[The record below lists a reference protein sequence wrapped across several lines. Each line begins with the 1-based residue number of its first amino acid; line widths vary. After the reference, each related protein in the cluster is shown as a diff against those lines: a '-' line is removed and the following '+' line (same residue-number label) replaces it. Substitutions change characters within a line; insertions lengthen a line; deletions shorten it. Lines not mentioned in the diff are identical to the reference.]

1 MNVGDIHAAHAAD
14 ADWRVAAEACLA
26 TLGTHGDGGNAA
38 NLGFAYA
45 SDAFAAHFSE
55 ISDFLRDASGIEHW
69 VGSVGLGVCATG
81 VEYFDDPALCL
92 LTGRF
97 PEQAFRVFADIVD
110 DMQGFEADHGAWCDQ
125 SGARFAMVH
134 ADPRNGAVDALV
146 NALCERMDGGFVVG
160 GLTSS
165 RGAHPQL
172 ADGVTTGGVSG
183 VLFGPQVSVVTRLTQ
198 GCSPLGPRHEIS
210 RCRGNLLTQLDG
222 RPALDVFYQDIGELL
237 AGNGDRSI
245 FPEGKIDLSPLPATV
260 FAGLPVKGSDT
271 GDYLVRNLTGID
283 EAGRAL
289 AIAEWVEEGD
299 QVMFCRRDAAAA
311 EKDMRRMLS
320 ELGRAL
326 EGPPLGGIYYTCL
339 ARGPNL
345 LGADSRELK
354 LIEAA
359 LGSFPLVGFFGNGE
373 ISHNRLYGYTGVLTL
388 FV

>member
-1 MNVGDIHAAHAAD
+1 MNVGHIHAAHAAD

-97 PEQAFRVFADIVD
+97 PELAFRVFADIVD

-237 AGNGDRSI
+237 AADGAA
-245 FPEGKIDLSPLPATV
+245 PLLATV

-271 GDYLVRNLTGID
+271 GDYLVRNLVAID

-289 AIAEWVEEGD
+289 AIAAGVEEGD

-311 EKDMRRMLS
+311 EQDMRRMLS
-320 ELGRAL
+320 
-326 EGPPLGGIYYTCL
+326 
-339 ARGPNL
+339 
-345 LGADSRELK
+345 
-354 LIEAA
+354 
-359 LGSFPLVGFFGNGE
+359 
-373 ISHNRLYGYTGVLTL
+373 
-388 FV
+388 

>member
-1 MNVGDIHAAHAAD
+1 MNVGDIRAAHAAD
-14 ADWRVAAEACLA
+14 ADWRVAANACLEA
-26 TLGTHGDGGNAA
+26 LGTSGDGGDAA
-38 NLGFAYA
+38 NLGFVYA
-45 SDAFAAHFSE
+45 SDTFAAHFSD
-55 ISDFLRDASGIEHW
+55 ISAFLREATGIAHW
-69 VGSVGLGVCATG
+69 VGSVGLGVCASG
-81 VEYFDDPALCL
+81 VEYFDESALCL

-97 PEQAFRVFADIVD
+97 PEQAFRVFADVVD
-110 DMQGFEADHGAWCDQ
+110 DLQGFEAEHGAWCDQ

-134 ADPRNGAVDALV
+134 ADPHNGGVDALV
-146 NALCERMDGGFVVG
+146 SALCQRMDGGFVVG

-172 ADGVTTGGVSG
+172 ADRVTAGGLSG
-183 VLFGPQVSVVTRLTQ
+183 VLFDPRVSVVTRLTQ

-210 RCRGNLLTQLDG
+210 RCRGNWLTQLDG

-237 AGNGDRSI
+237 AGD
-245 FPEGKIDLSPLPATV
+245 PERLGATV

-271 GDYLVRNLTGID
+271 GDYLVRNLVGID

-289 AIAEWVEEGD
+289 AIAAGVEEGD

-311 EKDMRRMLS
+311 EQDMRRMLS

-326 EGPPLGGIYYTCL
+326 EGPPLGGVYYTCL

-345 LGADSRELK
+345 LGADSQELK

-373 ISHNRLYGYTGVLTL
+373 ICHNRLYGYTGVLTL

>member
-1 MNVGDIHAAHAAD
+1 MNVGDIKAAHAAH
-14 ADWRVAAEACLA
+14 ADWRVAAHTCLEA
-26 TLGTHGDGGNAA
+26 LGTSRDRGGAA
-38 NLGFAYA
+38 NLGFVYA
-45 SDAFAAHFSE
+45 SDTFAADFSE
-55 ISDFLRDASGIEHW
+55 LAAFLRQATGIAHW

-97 PEQAFRVFADIVD
+97 PEQSFRVFADVAD
-110 DMQGFEADHGAWCDQ
+110 DLQGFEADHGAWCDQ
-125 SGARFAMVH
+125 SGARFAMLH
-134 ADPRNGAVDALV
+134 ADPHNRSVDALV
-146 NALCERMDGGFVVG
+146 SALCERMEGGFVVG

-172 ADGVTTGGVSG
+172 ADRVTTGGVSG
-183 VLFGPQVSVVTRLTQ
+183 VLFAPQVSVITRLTQ

-222 RPALDVFYQDIGELL
+222 RPALDVFYQDIGEEL
-237 AGNGDRSI
+237 AGD
-245 FPEGKIDLSPLPATV
+245 PERLGTTV

-271 GDYLVRNLTGID
+271 GDYLVRNLVGID

-289 AIAEWVEEGD
+289 AIAAGVEEGD

-311 EKDMRRMLS
+311 EQDMRRMLS
-320 ELGRAL
+320 EFARVL

-345 LGADSRELK
+345 LGANSAELK

-373 ISHNRLYGYTGVLTL
+373 ICHDRLYGYTGVLTL

>member
-1 MNVGDIHAAHAAD
+1 MNVGDIRAAHAAD
-14 ADWRVAAEACLA
+14 ADWRVAADACLEA
-26 TLGTHGDGGNAA
+26 LGTYRDGGDAA
-38 NLGFAYA
+38 NLGFVYA
-45 SDAFAAHFSE
+45 SDTFAAHFSE
-55 ISDFLRDASGIEHW
+55 ISAFLREATGIAHW

-97 PEQAFRVFADIVD
+97 PEQAFRVFADVVD
-110 DMQGFEADHGAWCDQ
+110 DLQGFEAEHGAWCDQ

-134 ADPRNGAVDALV
+134 ADPHNGGVDALV

-172 ADGVTTGGVSG
+172 ADGITAGGVSG
-183 VLFGPQVSVVTRLTQ
+183 VLFDPRVSVVTRLTQ
-198 GCSPLGPRHEIS
+198 GCSPLGPPHEIS

-222 RPALDVFYQDIGELL
+222 RPALDVFYQDIGEVL
-237 AGNGDRSI
+237 ARDAGRLG
-245 FPEGKIDLSPLPATV
+245 ATV

-271 GDYLVRNLTGID
+271 GDYLVRNLVGID

-289 AIAEWVEEGD
+289 AIAAGVEVGD

-311 EKDMRRMLS
+311 GQDMRRMLS
-320 ELGRAL
+320 ELARVL
-326 EGPPLGGIYYTCL
+326 EGPPLGGVYYTCL

-345 LGADSRELK
+345 LGADSQELK

-373 ISHNRLYGYTGVLTL
+373 ICHNRLYGYTGVLTL

>member
-14 ADWRVAAEACLA
+14 VDWRVAADACLA
-26 TLGTHGDGGNAA
+26 DLGSHGDGGDAA
-38 NLGFAYA
+38 NLGFVYA
-45 SDAFAAHFSE
+45 SDTFAAHFSD
-55 ISDFLRDASGIEHW
+55 ISAFLREATAIEHW

-81 VEYFDDPALCL
+81 VEYFDAPALCL

-97 PEQAFRVFADIVD
+97 PDQAFRVFAGIVD
-110 DMQGFEADHGAWCDQ
+110 NLQDFEADHGAWCDQ

-134 ADPRNGAVDALV
+134 ADPHNGGVDGLV

-183 VLFGPQVSVVTRLTQ
+183 VLFDPRVSVVTRLTQ
-198 GCSPLGPRHEIS
+198 GCTPLGPRHEIS
-210 RCRGNLLTQLDG
+210 RCRGNLLAQLDG

-237 AGNGDRSI
+237 AGD
-245 FPEGKIDLSPLPATV
+245 PERLGTTV

-271 GDYLVRNLTGID
+271 GDYLVRNLVGID

-289 AIAEWVEEGD
+289 AIAERVEEGD

-311 EKDMRRMLS
+311 EQDMRRMLS
-320 ELGRAL
+320 ELTRAL
-326 EGPPLGGIYYTCL
+326 ERPPLGGVYYTCL

>member
-1 MNVGDIHAAHAAD
+1 MNVGDIKAAHAAH
-14 ADWRVAAEACLA
+14 ADWRVAAHTCLEA
-26 TLGTHGDGGNAA
+26 LGTSRDRGGAA
-38 NLGFAYA
+38 NLGFVYA
-45 SDAFAAHFSE
+45 SDTFAADFSE
-55 ISDFLRDASGIEHW
+55 LAAFLRQATGIAHW

-97 PEQAFRVFADIVD
+97 PEQSFRVFADVAD
-110 DMQGFEADHGAWCDQ
+110 DLQGFEADHGAWCDQ
-125 SGARFAMVH
+125 SGARFAMLH
-134 ADPRNGAVDALV
+134 ADPHNRNVDALV
-146 NALCERMDGGFVVG
+146 SALCERMEGGFVVG

-183 VLFGPQVSVVTRLTQ
+183 VLFAPQVGVITRLTQ

-222 RPALDVFYQDIGELL
+222 RPALDVFYQDIGEEL
-237 AGNGDRSI
+237 AGD
-245 FPEGKIDLSPLPATV
+245 PERLGSTV

-271 GDYLVRNLTGID
+271 GDYLVRNLVGID
-283 EAGRAL
+283 EVGRAL
-289 AIAEWVEEGD
+289 AIAAGVEEGD

-311 EKDMRRMLS
+311 EHDMRRMLS
-320 ELGRAL
+320 EFARVL

-345 LGADSRELK
+345 LGANSEELK

-373 ISHNRLYGYTGVLTL
+373 ICHDRLYGYTGVLTL

>member
-1 MNVGDIHAAHAAD
+1 
-14 ADWRVAAEACLA
+14 
-26 TLGTHGDGGNAA
+26 
-38 NLGFAYA
+38 
-45 SDAFAAHFSE
+45 
-55 ISDFLRDASGIEHW
+55 
-69 VGSVGLGVCATG
+69 
-81 VEYFDDPALCL
+81 
-92 LTGRF
+92 
-97 PEQAFRVFADIVD
+97 
-110 DMQGFEADHGAWCDQ
+110 
-125 SGARFAMVH
+125 MVH
-134 ADPRNGAVDALV
+134 ADPHNGGVDALV
-146 NALCERMDGGFVVG
+146 SALCQRMDGGFVVG

-172 ADGVTTGGVSG
+172 ADRVTAGGLSG
-183 VLFGPQVSVVTRLTQ
+183 VLFDPRVSVVTRLTQ

-210 RCRGNLLTQLDG
+210 RCRGNWLTQLDG

-237 AGNGDRSI
+237 AGD
-245 FPEGKIDLSPLPATV
+245 PERLGATV

-271 GDYLVRNLTGID
+271 GDYLVRNLVGID

-289 AIAEWVEEGD
+289 AIAAGVEEGD

-311 EKDMRRMLS
+311 EQDMRRMLS

-326 EGPPLGGIYYTCL
+326 EGPPRGGIYYTCL

-373 ISHNRLYGYTGVLTL
+373 ICHDRLYGYTGVLTL

>member
-1 MNVGDIHAAHAAD
+1 MNVGDIKAAHAAD
-14 ADWRVAAEACLA
+14 ADWRVAADACLEA
-26 TLGTHGDGGNAA
+26 LGTYRDGSDAA
-38 NLGFAYA
+38 NLGFVYA
-45 SDAFAAHFSE
+45 SDTFAAHFSD
-55 ISDFLRDASGIEHW
+55 ISAFLREATGIAHW

-81 VEYFDDPALCL
+81 VEYFDEPALCL

-97 PEQAFRVFADIVD
+97 PEQAFRVFADVVD
-110 DMQGFEADHGAWCDQ
+110 DLQGFEADHGAWCDQ

-134 ADPRNGAVDALV
+134 ADPHNGGVDALV
-146 NALCERMDGGFVVG
+146 SALCGRLDGGFVVG

-165 RGAHPQL
+165 RGQHPQL
-172 ADGVTTGGVSG
+172 ADRVTTGGVSG
-183 VLFGPQVSVVTRLTQ
+183 VLFDPRVSVITRLTQ

-237 AGNGDRSI
+237 AGD
-245 FPEGKIDLSPLPATV
+245 PERLGATV
-260 FAGLPVKGSDT
+260 FAGLLVKGSDT
-271 GDYLVRNLTGID
+271 GDYLVRNLVGID

-289 AIAEWVEEGD
+289 AIAAGVEEGD

-311 EKDMRRMLS
+311 EQDMRRMLS
-320 ELGRAL
+320 ELARAL
-326 EGPPLGGIYYTCL
+326 EGPPLGGVYYTCL

-373 ISHNRLYGYTGVLTL
+373 ICHNRLYGYTGVLTL

>member
-1 MNVGDIHAAHAAD
+1 MNVGDIKAAHAAH
-14 ADWRVAAEACLA
+14 ADWRVAAHTCLEA
-26 TLGTHGDGGNAA
+26 LGTSRDRGGAA
-38 NLGFAYA
+38 NLGFVYA
-45 SDAFAAHFSE
+45 SDTFAADFSE
-55 ISDFLRDASGIEHW
+55 LAAFLRQATGIAHW

-97 PEQAFRVFADIVD
+97 PEQSFRVFADVAD
-110 DMQGFEADHGAWCDQ
+110 DLQGFEADHGAWCDQ
-125 SGARFAMVH
+125 SGARFAMLH
-134 ADPRNGAVDALV
+134 ADPHNRNVDALV
-146 NALCERMDGGFVVG
+146 SALCERMEGGFVVG

-183 VLFGPQVSVVTRLTQ
+183 VLFAPQVGVITRLTQ

-222 RPALDVFYQDIGELL
+222 RPALDVFYQDIGEEL
-237 AGNGDRSI
+237 AGD
-245 FPEGKIDLSPLPATV
+245 PERLGTTV

-271 GDYLVRNLTGID
+271 GDYLVRNLVGID
-283 EAGRAL
+283 EVGRAL
-289 AIAEWVEEGD
+289 AIAAGVEEGD

-311 EKDMRRMLS
+311 EHDMRRMLS
-320 ELGRAL
+320 EFARVL

-345 LGADSRELK
+345 LGANSEELK

-373 ISHNRLYGYTGVLTL
+373 ICHDRLYGYTGVLTL

>member
-1 MNVGDIHAAHAAD
+1 MNVGDIKAAHAAH
-14 ADWRVAAEACLA
+14 ADWRVAAHTCLEA
-26 TLGTHGDGGNAA
+26 LGTSRDRGGAA
-38 NLGFAYA
+38 NLGFVYA
-45 SDAFAAHFSE
+45 SDTFAADFSE
-55 ISDFLRDASGIEHW
+55 LAAFLRQATGIAHW

-97 PEQAFRVFADIVD
+97 PEQSFRVFADVAD
-110 DMQGFEADHGAWCDQ
+110 DLQGFEADHGAWCDQ
-125 SGARFAMVH
+125 SGARFAMLH
-134 ADPRNGAVDALV
+134 ADPHNRSVDALV
-146 NALCERMDGGFVVG
+146 SALCERMEGGFVVG

-165 RGAHPQL
+165 RGAYPQL

-183 VLFGPQVSVVTRLTQ
+183 VLFAPQVGVITRLTQ

-222 RPALDVFYQDIGELL
+222 RPALDVFYQDIGEEL
-237 AGNGDRSI
+237 AGD
-245 FPEGKIDLSPLPATV
+245 PERLGTTV

-271 GDYLVRNLTGID
+271 GDYLVRNLVGID

-289 AIAEWVEEGD
+289 AIAAGVEEGD

-311 EKDMRRMLS
+311 EHDMRRMLS
-320 ELGRAL
+320 EFARVL

-345 LGADSRELK
+345 LGANSEELK

-373 ISHNRLYGYTGVLTL
+373 ICHDRLYGYTGVLTL

>member
-1 MNVGDIHAAHAAD
+1 MNVGDIKAAHAAH
-14 ADWRVAAEACLA
+14 ADWRVAAHTCLEA
-26 TLGTHGDGGNAA
+26 LGTSRDRGGAA
-38 NLGFAYA
+38 NLGFVYA
-45 SDAFAAHFSE
+45 SDTFAADFSE
-55 ISDFLRDASGIEHW
+55 LAAFLRQATGIAHW

-97 PEQAFRVFADIVD
+97 PEQSFRVFADVAD
-110 DMQGFEADHGAWCDQ
+110 DLQGFEADHGAWCDQ
-125 SGARFAMVH
+125 SGARFAMLH
-134 ADPRNGAVDALV
+134 ADPHNRNVDALV
-146 NALCERMDGGFVVG
+146 SALCERMEGGFVVG

-172 ADGVTTGGVSG
+172 ADRVTTGGVSG
-183 VLFGPQVSVVTRLTQ
+183 VLFAPQVGVITRLTQ

-222 RPALDVFYQDIGELL
+222 RPALDVFYQDIGEEL
-237 AGNGDRSI
+237 AGD
-245 FPEGKIDLSPLPATV
+245 PERLGSTV

-271 GDYLVRNLTGID
+271 GDYLVRNLVGID
-283 EAGRAL
+283 EVGRAL
-289 AIAEWVEEGD
+289 AIAAGVEEGD

-311 EKDMRRMLS
+311 EHDMRRMLS
-320 ELGRAL
+320 EFARVL

-345 LGADSRELK
+345 LGANSEELK

-373 ISHNRLYGYTGVLTL
+373 ICHDRLYGYTGVLTL

>member
-1 MNVGDIHAAHAAD
+1 MNVGDIKAAHAAH
-14 ADWRVAAEACLA
+14 ADWRVAAHTCLEA
-26 TLGTHGDGGNAA
+26 LGTSRDRGGAA
-38 NLGFAYA
+38 NLGFVYA
-45 SDAFAAHFSE
+45 SDTFAADFSE
-55 ISDFLRDASGIEHW
+55 LAAFLRQATGIAHW

-97 PEQAFRVFADIVD
+97 PEQSFRVFADVAD
-110 DMQGFEADHGAWCDQ
+110 DLQGFEADHGAWCDQ
-125 SGARFAMVH
+125 SGARFAMLH
-134 ADPRNGAVDALV
+134 ADPHNRSVDALV
-146 NALCERMDGGFVVG
+146 SALCERMEGGFVVG

-172 ADGVTTGGVSG
+172 ADRVTTGGVSG
-183 VLFGPQVSVVTRLTQ
+183 VLFAPQVGVITRLTQ

-222 RPALDVFYQDIGELL
+222 RPALDVFYQDIGEEL
-237 AGNGDRSI
+237 AGD
-245 FPEGKIDLSPLPATV
+245 PERLGTTV

-271 GDYLVRNLTGID
+271 GDYLVRNLVGID

-289 AIAEWVEEGD
+289 AIAAGVEEGD

-311 EKDMRRMLS
+311 EQDMRRMLS
-320 ELGRAL
+320 EFARVL

-345 LGADSRELK
+345 LGANSAELK

-373 ISHNRLYGYTGVLTL
+373 ICHDRLYGYTGVLTL